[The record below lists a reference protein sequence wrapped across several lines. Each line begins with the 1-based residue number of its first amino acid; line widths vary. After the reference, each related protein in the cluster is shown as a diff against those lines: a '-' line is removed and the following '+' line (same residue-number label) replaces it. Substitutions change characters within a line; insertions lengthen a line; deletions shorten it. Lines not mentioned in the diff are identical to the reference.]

1 MILRTELPPP
11 PRLQTV
17 AQAEEWG
24 YRLLMVA
31 AALLAVGLLMTVAL
45 VFVFVG
51 VPLLVIGTLL
61 AWGDLIWMFRIA
73 RRPAV
78 ETTCP
83 VCGKLNRAFPGA
95 GSFPCGECGALLEAA
110 SVAELET

>member
-1 MILRTELPPP
+1 MILRTELHAP

-24 YRLLMVA
+24 YRLLMLA
-31 AALLAVGLLMTVAL
+31 AALLLVGLLLTVAL

-73 RRPAV
+73 RRPAL

-83 VCGKLNRAFPGA
+83 VCGKLNRAFLDA
-95 GSFPCGECGALLEAA
+95 GPFPCDECGALLEAA
-110 SVAELET
+110 SDPGPET

>member
-1 MILRTELPPP
+1 MILRTDLHAP

-24 YRLLMVA
+24 YRLLMLA
-31 AALLAVGLLMTVAL
+31 AALLAVGLMMTVAL

-51 VPLLVIGTLL
+51 VPLLIIGTLL

-83 VCGKLNRAFPGA
+83 VCGKPSRAFLGA
-95 GSFPCGECGALLEAA
+95 GPFPCDECGALLEAA
-110 SVAELET
+110 SVPDPET